1 MTHLTS
7 REGSIAPGSSS
18 KPAVEYN
25 RAAMR
30 GSEAAVETLDRLGV
44 EVIFGLCGDTTLPL
58 YEALHDLDH
67 GMRHILTR
75 DERSASFMADAYAR
89 LGGKVGVCE
98 APSGGGAMYVL
109 PGVAEANGSSVPLVC
124 LTSDIDRKDVG
135 RGTLTEL
142 DQSALFRPV
151 TRWTHMPAAASEI
164 PRTLRRAFSSAT
176 SGAMGAVHVGLSFDV
191 QMGDAGSQGIVA
203 DSRASLYP
211 RDRVAP
217 DGDDVRSAAVILG
230 EARRPVLLA
239 GAGVIRSEAWTALT
253 ELAHHLGAPVA
264 TSISGK
270 GSVAEYDPYSLGVV
284 GSNGGL
290 PYRHEILRRA
300 DVLLVVGCS
309 LGSVTTEK
317 WTLPE
322 KGKARILQIDIDAER
337 LGIDYEVEVGM
348 VADAR
353 RGLEALLEEC
363 QRTASGSGGRTD
375 PEEIERGRRAHCE
388 SVAEFH
394 SDETPIRPE
403 RFLSEL
409 LKHLKEKTVL
419 CVDPGTGCP
428 YLSAYYRLPQ
438 AGRWFV
444 SPRAH
449 GALGYAL
456 PAVVGASFARPDA
469 SRVIG
474 IMGDGSFGIS
484 CGELE
489 TLARLSLPLT
499 LVVFNNAG
507 YGWIKA
513 GQKARGRKYYSVD
526 FSDSDHAAIARA
538 FGLAARRVE
547 NPRDLAAALEES
559 LASKG
564 PFLLDVVVQPL
575 HEAKAPVSKW
585 IA

>member
-1 MTHLTS
+1 
-7 REGSIAPGSSS
+7 
-18 KPAVEYN
+18 
-25 RAAMR
+25 MR
-30 GSEAAVETLDRLGV
+30 GSEAAVETLKRLGV

-89 LGGKVGVCE
+89 LGGRVGVCE
-98 APSGGGAMYVL
+98 APSGGGATYIL

-124 LTSDIDRKDVG
+124 ITSDIDRKDMG

-142 DQSALFRPV
+142 DQTALFRPV
-151 TRWTHMPAAASEI
+151 TRWTHMPAVASEI
-164 PRTLRRAFSSAT
+164 PRTLRRAFRSAT

-191 QMGDAGSQGIVA
+191 QLGDAGSSPIAA
-203 DSRASLYP
+203 DERASRYP
-211 RDRVAP
+211 ASRSGP
-217 DGDDVRSAAVILG
+217 DLDDVRKAALVLA
-230 EARRPVLLA
+230 EARRPVILA
-239 GAGVIRSEAWTALT
+239 GAGVIRSEAWDEVR
-253 ELAHHLGAPVA
+253 ELAHRLGAPVA

-270 GSVAEYDPYSLGVV
+270 GSIAEIDPYSLGVV

-290 PYRHEILRRA
+290 PYRHEILREA

-322 KGKARILQIDIDAER
+322 RGKARVLQLDVDPER
-337 LGIDYEVEVGM
+337 LGHNYEIEVGI

-353 RGLEALLEEC
+353 RGLEALLDEC
-363 QRTASGSGGRTD
+363 SGSKGKID
-375 PEEIERGRRAHCE
+375 PEEIARRRRSYLE
-388 SVAEFH
+388 SVEEFH
-394 SDETPIRPE
+394 SGETPIRPE
-403 RFLSEL
+403 RFLTEL
-409 LKHLKEKTVL
+409 LPRVSAGTVM

-456 PAVVGASFARPDA
+456 PAVCGAYFARPDA
-469 SRVIG
+469 SRVLG

-489 TLARLSLPLT
+489 TLKRLSLPVT

-513 GQKARGRKYYSVD
+513 GQKVRGRKYYSVD

-547 NPRDLAAALEES
+547 SPDELPSAIEES
-559 LASKG
+559 LTSKG

-575 HEAKAPVSKW
+575 HEARAPVSKW

>member
-1 MTHLTS
+1 
-7 REGSIAPGSSS
+7 
-18 KPAVEYN
+18 
-25 RAAMR
+25 MR
-30 GSEAAVETLDRLGV
+30 GSEAAVETLSRLGV

-67 GMRHILTR
+67 GMRHVLTR

-98 APSGGGAMYVL
+98 VPSGGGATYVL
-109 PGVAEANGSSVPLVC
+109 PGLAEANGSSVPLVC
-124 LTSDIDRKDVG
+124 LSSDIDRKDMG

-142 DQSALFRPV
+142 DQVALFRPV

-164 PRTLRRAFSSAT
+164 SRALRGGFRAAT
-176 SGAMGAVHVGLSFDV
+176 SGAMGAAHVGLTFDV
-191 QMGDAGSQGIVA
+191 QMGDAGSEAIASDEGA
-203 DSRASLYP
+203 SRYP
-211 RDRVAP
+211 RNRPGPAP
-217 DGDDVRSAAVILG
+217 GDLRRAAIVLA
-230 EARRPVLLA
+230 EARRPVILA
-239 GAGVIRSEAWTALT
+239 GAGVIRSEAWEQLK
-253 ELAHHLGAPVA
+253 ELAHLVGAPVA

-270 GSVAEYDPYSLGVV
+270 GSIAETDPYSLGVV

-290 PYRHEILRRA
+290 AYRHEILREA
-300 DVLLVVGCS
+300 DVVLVVGCS

-317 WTLPE
+317 WTLPDA
-322 KGKARILQIDIDAER
+322 GKTRLLQLDVDPER
-337 LGIDYEVEVGM
+337 LGVNYEIEVGIA
-348 VADAR
+348 ADAR

-363 QRTASGSGGRTD
+363 GRSLAGAGAKLD
-375 PEEIERGRRAHCE
+375 PGEIEARRRSHLE
-388 SVAEFH
+388 SVGEFQ

-403 RFLSEL
+403 RFLAEL
-409 LKHLKEKTVL
+409 LPRLPDRAVM

-428 YLSAYYRLPQ
+428 YLCAYHRLPH

-456 PAVVGASFARPDA
+456 PAVVGAYLGRPDA
-469 SRVIG
+469 SRVLG

-489 TLARLSLPLT
+489 TITRLSLPLT
-499 LVVFNNAG
+499 LVVLNNSG
-507 YGWIKA
+507 FGWIKA
-513 GQKARGRKYYSVD
+513 GQKHRGRKYYSVD

-538 FGLAARRVE
+538 FGLKARRVE
-547 NPRDLAAALEES
+547 SPKELPAAIEES
-559 LASKG
+559 LASKV

-575 HEAKAPVSKW
+575 HEARAPVSKW

>member
-1 MTHLTS
+1 V
-7 REGSIAPGSSS
+7 
-18 KPAVEYN
+18 K
-25 RAAMR
+25 
-30 GSEAAVETLDRLGV
+30 GSEAAVETLRRLGV
-44 EVIFGLCGDTTLPL
+44 QVIFGLCGDTTLPL
-58 YEALHDLDH
+58 YEALHDIDH
-67 GMRHILTR
+67 GMRHVLTR

-89 LGGKVGVCE
+89 LSGRTGVCE
-98 APSGGGAMYVL
+98 GPSGGGATYIL

-124 LTSDIDRKDVG
+124 LTSDIDQKDRG

-142 DQSALFRPV
+142 DQTALFRPV

-164 PRTLRRAFSSAT
+164 PRTLARAFRTAA
-176 SGAMGAVHVGLSFDV
+176 SGPMGAVHVGLAFDV
-191 QMGDAGSQGIVA
+191 QTGEAGSTILETDERGTRYPWSRPGPDAADVKNAAGI
-203 DSRASLYP
+203 L
-211 RDRVAP
+211 
-217 DGDDVRSAAVILG
+217 SA
-230 EARRPVLLA
+230 ARRPAILA
-239 GAGVIRSEAWTALT
+239 GAGVIRSEAWDSLRD
-253 ELAHHLGAPVA
+253 LAHRLGAPVA

-270 GSVAEYDPYSLGVV
+270 GSIAETDPYSLGVV

-300 DVLLVVGCS
+300 DILLVVGCS

-322 KGKARILQIDIDAER
+322 KGSTRILQLDIDPDR
-337 LGIDYEVEVGM
+337 MGLNYGIEAAM

-353 RGLEALLEEC
+353 SGLLALLEEC
-363 QRTASGSGGRTD
+363 GLAGTPRTD
-375 PEEIERGRRAHCE
+375 PDEIDQRRREHLE
-388 SVAEFH
+388 SVSEFR
-394 SDETPIRPE
+394 SNETPIRPE
-403 RFLSEL
+403 RFLAEL
-409 LKHLKEKTVL
+409 LPRLREDAVL

-428 YLSAYYRLPQ
+428 YFSAYYRLPR

-456 PAVVGASFARPDA
+456 PAVCGAYFAHPGA
-469 SRVIG
+469 SRVLG

-489 TLARLSLPLT
+489 TLARLSLPVT
-499 LVVFNNAG
+499 LVVLNNAG
-507 YGWIKA
+507 FGWIKA
-513 GQKARGRKYYSVD
+513 GQKLRGRKYYSVD

-538 FGLAARRVE
+538 YGLAARRVE
-547 NPRDLAAALEES
+547 SPADLAPAIEES
-559 LASKG
+559 LSSKG

>member
-1 MTHLTS
+1 
-7 REGSIAPGSSS
+7 
-18 KPAVEYN
+18 
-25 RAAMR
+25 
-30 GSEAAVETLDRLGV
+30 
-44 EVIFGLCGDTTLPL
+44 
-58 YEALHDLDH
+58 
-67 GMRHILTR
+67 
-75 DERSASFMADAYAR
+75 ASFMADAYAR
-89 LGGKVGVCE
+89 LGGRVGVCE
-98 APSGGGAMYVL
+98 GPSGGGATYIL
-109 PGVAEANGSSVPLVC
+109 PGVAEANGSSAPLVC
-124 LTSDIDRKDVG
+124 LTSDIDRNDMG

-142 DQSALFRPV
+142 DQTALFRPV
-151 TRWTHMPAAASEI
+151 TRWTHMPASASEI
-164 PRTLRRAFSSAT
+164 PRALRRAFRAAT
-176 SGAMGAVHVGLSFDV
+176 SGSMGAVHVGLSFDV
-191 QMGDAGSQGIVA
+191 QMGDAGSTPILR
-203 DSRASLYP
+203 DERASRYP
-211 RDRVAP
+211 CNRPGP
-217 DGDDVRSAAVILG
+217 DPDDVRKAALVLA
-230 EARRPVLLA
+230 EARRPLILA
-239 GAGVIRSEAWTALT
+239 GAGVVRSEAWDPLT
-253 ELAHHLGAPVA
+253 ELAHRLAAPVA

-270 GSVAEYDPYSLGVV
+270 GSIAETDPYSLGVV

-290 PYRHEILRRA
+290 PYRHEILRQA
-300 DVLLVVGCS
+300 DVLLVIGCS

-322 KGKARILQIDIDAER
+322 NGKTRILQLDVDPER
-337 LGIDYEVEVGM
+337 LGLNYDIEVGM

-353 RGLEALLEEC
+353 RGIEALLEEC
-363 QRTASGSGGRTD
+363 KVGSKTD
-375 PEEIERGRRAHCE
+375 PEDIERRRRAYLE
-388 SVAEFH
+388 SVDEFH

-403 RFLSEL
+403 RFLTEL
-409 LKHLKEKTVL
+409 LPRLPDRAVM

-428 YLSAYYRLPQ
+428 YFSAYYRLPR

-456 PAVVGASFARPDA
+456 PAVCGAYFARPDA
-469 SRVIG
+469 SRVLG

-499 LVVFNNAG
+499 LVVFNNSG

-513 GQKARGRKYYSVD
+513 GQKTRGGKYYSVD

-547 NPRDLAAALEES
+547 SPKELPAAIEES
-559 LASKG
+559 LSSKG

-575 HEAKAPVSKW
+575 HEARAPVSKW

>member
-1 MTHLTS
+1 MT
-7 REGSIAPGSSS
+7 RMNGSVAT
-18 KPAVEYN
+18 
-25 RAAMR
+25 
-30 GSEAAVETLDRLGV
+30 VETLKQLGV

-67 GMRHILTR
+67 GMRHVLTR

-98 APSGGGAMYVL
+98 APSGGGATYIL

-124 LTSDIDRKDVG
+124 LTSDIHQKDRG

-151 TRWTHMPAAASEI
+151 TRWTHMPAVASEI
-164 PRTLRRAFSSAT
+164 SRTLRRAFRAAT

-191 QMGDAGSQGIVA
+191 LVGEAGYDTIAGDEGA
-203 DSRASLYP
+203 SRYP
-211 RDRVAP
+211 RARIGP
-217 DGDDVRSAAVILG
+217 EPDDVRKAARLLA
-230 EARRPVLLA
+230 EARRPVILA
-239 GAGVIRSEAWTALT
+239 GAGAVRSGAWNALRD
-253 ELAHHLGAPVA
+253 LAHLLGAPVA

-270 GSVAEYDPYSLGVV
+270 GSIAETDRYSLGVV

-322 KGKARILQIDIDAER
+322 KGKTRIVQLDVDPER
-337 LGIDYEVEVGM
+337 LGLNYDIEVGIT
-348 VADAR
+348 ADAR
-353 RGLEALLEEC
+353 RGVEALLEEC
-363 QRTASGSGGRTD
+363 GRSVSGTAGKVD
-375 PEEIERGRRAHCE
+375 PEEIEERRRAQVE
-388 SVAEFH
+388 SVSEFH
-394 SDETPIRPE
+394 SSDTPIRPE
-403 RFLSEL
+403 RFLTEL
-409 LKHLKEKTVL
+409 LPRLPDRAVM

-428 YLSAYYRLPQ
+428 YLSAYFRIPR

-456 PAVVGASFARPDA
+456 PAVCGAYFARPDA
-469 SRVIG
+469 SRVLG

-489 TLARLSLPLT
+489 TLSRLSLPVT
-499 LVVFNNAG
+499 LIVLNNSG

-513 GQKARGRKYYSVD
+513 GQKMLGGKYYSVD

-547 NPRDLAAALEES
+547 NPQELGSAIEEGLS
-559 LASKG
+559 SKG

>member
-1 MTHLTS
+1 M
-7 REGSIAPGSSS
+7 
-18 KPAVEYN
+18 N
-25 RAAMR
+25 
-30 GSEAAVETLDRLGV
+30 GSEAAVETLKQLGV

-67 GMRHILTR
+67 GMRHVLTR

-89 LGGKVGVCE
+89 LGGMVGVCE
-98 APSGGGAMYVL
+98 APSGGGATYIL

-124 LTSDIDRKDVG
+124 LTSDIDQKDRG

-142 DQSALFRPV
+142 DQTALFRPV
-151 TRWTHMPAAASEI
+151 TKWTHMPAVASEI
-164 PRTLRRAFSSAT
+164 PRTLRRAFRTAA

-191 QMGDAGSQGIVA
+191 QTGDAGAEDIARDERG
-203 DSRASLYP
+203 SRYP
-211 RDRVAP
+211 WSRVGPAL
-217 DGDDVRSAAVILG
+217 DDVRKAARLLA
-230 EARRPVLLA
+230 EARRPLILA
-239 GAGVIRSEAWTALT
+239 GAGVVRSEAWDAVR
-253 ELAHHLGAPVA
+253 ELAHLLGAPVA

-270 GSVAEYDPYSLGVV
+270 GSIAETDPYSLGVV

-290 PYRHEILRRA
+290 PYRHEILRQA

-317 WTLPE
+317 WTVPE
-322 KGKARILQIDIDAER
+322 KGKARIVQLDVDPER
-337 LGIDYEVEVGM
+337 LGLNYKVEAGI

-353 RGLEALLEEC
+353 LGLEALLEEC
-363 QRTASGSGGRTD
+363 GRSVSGKAGKID
-375 PEEIERGRRAHCE
+375 PEEIEGRRRAHLE
-388 SVAEFH
+388 SVSEFH
-394 SDETPIRPE
+394 SSDTPIRPE
-403 RFLSEL
+403 RFLTEL
-409 LKHLKEKTVL
+409 LPRLPDRAVM

-428 YLSAYYRLPQ
+428 YLSAYYRLPR

-456 PAVVGASFARPDA
+456 PAVCGAYFARPDA
-469 SRVIG
+469 SRVLG

-489 TLARLSLPLT
+489 TLKRLSLPVT
-499 LVVFNNAG
+499 LVVLNNAG
-507 YGWIKA
+507 FGWIKA
-513 GQKARGRKYYSVD
+513 GQKMRGRKYYSVD

-547 NPRDLAAALEES
+547 RPEELAPAIEES
-559 LASKG
+559 LSSKG

-575 HEAKAPVSKW
+575 HEARAPVSKW

>member
-1 MTHLTS
+1 
-7 REGSIAPGSSS
+7 
-18 KPAVEYN
+18 
-25 RAAMR
+25 MR
-30 GSEAAVETLDRLGV
+30 GSEAAVETLRQLGV

-89 LGGKVGVCE
+89 LSGKPGVCE
-98 APSGGGAMYVL
+98 GPSGGGATYIL
-109 PGVAEANGSSVPLVC
+109 PGVAEANGSSAPLVC
-124 LTSDIDRKDVG
+124 LTSDIDQKDRG
-135 RGTLTEL
+135 KGTLTEL
-142 DQSALFRPV
+142 DQTALFRPV
-151 TRWTHMPAAASEI
+151 TRWTNMPATASEI
-164 PRTLRRAFSSAT
+164 PRVLRRAFRTAT

-191 QMGDAGSQGIVA
+191 QLGDAGSEAIA
-203 DSRASLYP
+203 PFANDERARRYPWSRLAP
-211 RDRVAP
+211 EAEDVKRAARV
-217 DGDDVRSAAVILG
+217 LG
-230 EARRPVLLA
+230 QSRRPVILA
-239 GAGVIRSEAWTALT
+239 GAGVIRSEAWGQVR
-253 ELAHHLGAPVA
+253 ELAHRLGAPVA

-270 GSVAEYDPYSLGVV
+270 GSIAETDPCALGVV

-300 DVLLVVGCS
+300 DVLLVIGCS

-322 KGKARILQIDIDAER
+322 KGKTRIVQLDVDPDR
-337 LGIDYEVEVGM
+337 LGVNYEIEVGI

-353 RGLEALLEEC
+353 RGVEALLEEC
-363 QRTASGSGGRTD
+363 GRAGGERLD
-375 PEEIERGRRAHCE
+375 PDDIEKRRRDHLE
-388 SVAEFH
+388 SVSEFQ
-394 SDETPIRPE
+394 SSETPIRPE
-403 RFLSEL
+403 RFLTEL
-409 LKHLKEKTVL
+409 LPRLPEDAVT

-428 YLSAYYRLPQ
+428 YLSAYYRLPR

-456 PAVVGASFARPDA
+456 PAVCGAYFARPDA
-469 SRVIG
+469 SRVLG

-489 TLARLSLPLT
+489 TLARLSLPVT
-499 LVVFNNAG
+499 LVVLNNSG

-513 GQKARGRKYYSVD
+513 GQKVRGRKYYSVD

-538 FGLAARRVE
+538 YGLAARRVE
-547 NPRDLAAALEES
+547 RTEELASAVEES
-559 LASKG
+559 LSSKG

-575 HEAKAPVSKW
+575 HEARAPVSKW